1 MCVAIMKTVQLIC
14 NSIAGNNR
22 TIKILE
28 KINNWAKT
36 QQDFVLQTFNW
47 ILKTYN
53 KNS

>member
-14 NSIAGNNR
+14 NSIAG
-22 TIKILE
+22 IKILE

-36 QQDFVLQTFNW
+36 QQDFALQTFNW
-47 ILKTYN
+47 IPKTYN